1 MKKNACKMT
10 ALLLA
15 LMLTGCGEQAPAE
28 TTVPIELETAVATET
43 IVTTEA
49 SVATEP
55 SIADGMEFAPQENTG
70 IAVDTPYITLHYPE
84 EWQGIVTA
92 EQTEAAGGQML
103 TFRTTIGEADAV
115 LFSLI
120 FSGAETA
127 EGFPLG
133 VLTQEN
139 GDDVHVF
146 AAMNETIPE
155 TWSEEEINQ
164 FGSMQERV
172 NDLIMQLN
180 EDPRFDSG
188 R

>member
-1 MKKNACKMT
+1 MRKKACKLT
-10 ALLLA
+10 ALLLV
-15 LMLTGCGEQAPAE
+15 LLLTGCGGKTPTE
-28 TTVPIELETAVATET
+28 TTAP
-43 IVTTEA
+43 
-49 SVATEP
+49 TEP
-55 SIADGMEFAPQENTG
+55 SVANGMEFAPQENTG
-70 IAVDTPYITLHYPE
+70 IAVETPYITLYYPE
-84 EWQGIVTA
+84 EWQGIVTV
-92 EQTEAAGGQML
+92 EQTEAEGGQML
-103 TFRTTIGEADAV
+103 TFHTPIGETDTV

-133 VLTQEN
+133 ALTQEN
-139 GDDVHVF
+139 GEVVYVF

-164 FGSMQERV
+164 FSSMQERV
-172 NDLIMQLN
+172 NDLIMQLH